1 MSKTDPSSGACS
13 PGSTLEDRTVQAVLE
28 VERGGPCFLDNLDSD
43 ILAVDIQFHDG
54 ECHCDVTLDDQDGEG
69 VTTKHCNRQACSYC
83 PGIVFSTHGCIPRFR
98 RTGDNSFVIRTFAPD
113 AATIA
118 DVVEE
123 LRSVCDS
130 VRLRRLTDA
139 DSDANLIERIFEV
152 DVSVLTGKQRDALER
167 AIEGGYY
174 EPSGGKSLTDLA
186 EEFDISKSALS
197 QRLSRAESKLMK
209 QLVDTQ

>member
-1 MSKTDPSSGACS
+1 MSKTDPSSRACS
-13 PGSTLEDRTVQAVLE
+13 CSPVLEDRTVQAVLE
-28 VERGGPCFLDNLDSD
+28 VERGGPCFLDHLDGE

-54 ECHCDVTLDDQDGEG
+54 ECHCDVTFDDRDGEG
-69 VTTKHCNRQACSYC
+69 VVTKHCNRQACSYC

-98 RTGDNSFVIRTFAPD
+98 RSEGNSFVICTFAPD

-123 LRSVCDS
+123 LRSTCER
-130 VRLRRLTDA
+130 VRLRRLTDT
-139 DSDANLIERIFEV
+139 DGDANLIEQVFEV

-167 AIEGGYY
+167 AIEEGYY
-174 EPSGGKSLTDLA
+174 EPSGGKSLSDLA

-197 QRLSRAESKLMK
+197 QRLSRAEAKLMK
-209 QLVDTQ
+209 QLVDSQ

>member
-1 MSKTDPSSGACS
+1 MSKTGPSSGTCA
-13 PGSTLEDRTVQAVLE
+13 PGPTLEDQTVQAVLE